1 MRRVPRLLLA
11 LCLPPLALLS
21 ACSRSDS
28 RAELVIQRFFGACQA
43 DYGQLADPAKADGEC
58 GIITAMINQ
67 FEARNPD
74 IRVVE
79 NTVFW
84 PGYDQL
90 TAQLAANG
98 APDLVTMHSSAIP
111 DYDARGL
118 LEPLDQPLARIGI
131 GPERFTAAARAGV
144 TVDGRTM
151 GLPIDV
157 WSPLWH
163 VNLNLFRKAGL
174 VRDGAPVL
182 PGSPGEFLAQA
193 EQFRRATGKPY
204 FIQVTNKDY
213 SGPMRIFY
221 VWMMQ
226 QGAPLFLDARHANFD
241 SAEGRRALQFMRDLY
256 QRGASTLNMD
266 YAAAVSAYLKGEGG
280 ILVDGT
286 WMVGQ
291 FDAASRNPESPL
303 YLGYAVRPFPFLFQ
317 GRKVSLVDGH
327 NWVMPRNPRRT
338 AAERE
343 AALRFLAYFAAND
356 FQWART
362 GHFPAYR
369 AIIESARWQELPHRQ
384 DIASITRDGEPL
396 PKYVRRQSPI
406 ESIVGEE
413 AAAAFTG
420 AKPVD
425 RALSDMQRRAD
436 EILQSY

>member
-1 MRRVPRLLLA
+1 MRRA
-11 LCLPPLALLS
+11 LALLPLVLLA
-21 ACSRSDS
+21 ACSRSDD
-28 RAELVIQRFFGACQA
+28 RTGLVVQRFFGACQA
-43 DYGQLADPAKADGEC
+43 DYGKLTDPAKADGEC
-58 GIITAMINQ
+58 GIITAMINEFQ
-67 FEARNPD
+67 ARNPD
-74 IRVVE
+74 IHVIE

-118 LEPLDQPLARIGI
+118 LEPLDQLLAGVGI
-131 GPERFTAAARAGV
+131 DPEQFTAAARAGV

-163 VNLNLFRKAGL
+163 VNMNLFRKAGL

-182 PGSPGEFLAQA
+182 PTSLEQFHAQA

-213 SGPMRIFY
+213 AGPMRIFY
-221 VWMMQ
+221 VWMLQ
-226 QGAPLFLDARHANFD
+226 QGAPLFTDARHANFD
-241 SAEGRRALQFMRDLY
+241 STEGRRALQFMRDLY
-256 QRGASTLNMD
+256 QRGDSTLDMD

-291 FDAASRNPESPL
+291 FDAAARNPASPL
-303 YLGYAVRPFPFLFQ
+303 YQGYAVRPFPFLFH

-327 NWVMPRNPRRT
+327 NWVMPRNSRRT
-338 AAERE
+338 AAQRE

-369 AIIESARWQELPHRQ
+369 AIIESQQWQQLPHRQ

-396 PKYVRRQSPI
+396 PKFVRRQSPI
-406 ESIVGEE
+406 EFIVGEE

-420 AKPVD
+420 AKTVD
-425 RALSDMQRRAD
+425 RALADMQRRAD